1 MWKWITQLLKRGHKH
16 DIFISYAKENTDI
29 VENLRGQFRIYGIK
43 AWVYSKDSILT
54 EEVWREIESKILES
68 GLFLYV
74 ASQFSNSAAGQQ
86 RELNFALDKRAK
98 FKSRKIMPLTLQG
111 VNFNELPEKLSKY
124 TGRQLDINN
133 IQSVAYNIATTI
145 FPNIVKKSISEPWKY
160 PVPGDW
166 LIVSIIDE
174 FIGNHV
180 ALGDK
185 LYFRTLSPMGL
196 FECYSPRLKGLF
208 WIAPENVSISLD
220 FENDKESEL
229 DIPREYKVFT
239 MFEMMVTGWNI
250 HMQNMSKE

>member
-1 MWKWITQLLKRGHKH
+1 MWKWIAQLLKLDYKH

-29 VENLRGQFRIYGIK
+29 VENLRGQFRVYGIK
-43 AWVYSKDSILT
+43 AWVYSKDSIIT

-68 GLFLYV
+68 GLFLYI
-74 ASQFSNSAAGQQ
+74 ASQSSNSAAGQQ
-86 RELNFALDKRAK
+86 RELNFALDERAK
-98 FKSRKIMPLTLQG
+98 FKSRKIMALTLQG
-111 VNFNELPEKLSKY
+111 VDFNELPEKISQY

-133 IQSVAYNIATTI
+133 IQSVAYNIATTV
-145 FPNIVKKSISEPWKY
+145 FPDIVKKSANDPWKY

-166 LIVSIIDE
+166 LKVSNIDE

-196 FECYSPRLKGLF
+196 FECYSPKLKGLF

-220 FENDKESEL
+220 FEEDKQNEL
-229 DIPREYKVFT
+229 DIPKEYKVFT
-239 MFEMMVTGWNI
+239 MFQMMLTGWDI
-250 HMQNMSKE
+250 HMQNISKE